1 MWGEFDYFFILLL
14 VVIVCLLIL
23 FKLCN
28 LCDDCILFEEVWD
41 QLCGIE
47 GCGWLVFGDKMIV
60 DYLVEFGNKVDVLVV
75 KFDVCEGFDWFSDIW
90 QLFQQVVGC

>member
-1 MWGEFDYFFILLL
+1 MDWFCVEVVKDMWGEFDYFFILLL

-41 QLCGIE
+41 
-47 GCGWLVFGDKMIV
+47 
-60 DYLVEFGNKVDVLVV
+60 
-75 KFDVCEGFDWFSDIW
+75 
-90 QLFQQVVGC
+90 